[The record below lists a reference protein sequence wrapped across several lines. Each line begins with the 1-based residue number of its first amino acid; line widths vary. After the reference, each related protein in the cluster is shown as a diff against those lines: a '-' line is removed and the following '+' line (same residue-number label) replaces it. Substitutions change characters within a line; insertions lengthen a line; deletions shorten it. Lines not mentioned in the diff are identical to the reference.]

1 MSAEQPNPVD
11 AAISDEE
18 SRTAMRGFLQRCEV
32 RLSTIHRV
40 GQALLGGSALV
51 LLLPLFVRDGFPKMT
66 TLLISSYDA
75 DQSWIVICGIGAAA
89 AVSVVLP
96 VVAIYLLVGDLLGFY
111 FTSNT
116 FGASGAG
123 DRAGRALEQFR
134 ARGHRPPDLG
144 IGQGIPGTLEYI
156 PCHLGLKPDRGQQ
169 RMLKLIKLIKHGVFF
184 PSAYS
189 TIIRYIVFFSLKIGK
204 NGLLHKFC
212 QDSFTA
218 LR

>member
-1 MSAEQPNPVD
+1 
-11 AAISDEE
+11 
-18 SRTAMRGFLQRCEV
+18 MRGFLQRCEV

-123 DRAGRALEQFR
+123 DRASRLRQTPFGHCRHRAAYRLLRISWIRFSERKRVRFR
-134 ARGHRPPDLG
+134 ER
-144 IGQGIPGTLEYI
+144 
-156 PCHLGLKPDRGQQ
+156 
-169 RMLKLIKLIKHGVFF
+169 
-184 PSAYS
+184 
-189 TIIRYIVFFSLKIGK
+189 
-204 NGLLHKFC
+204 
-212 QDSFTA
+212 
-218 LR
+218 